1 MVKKKFWTKE
11 KVIEE
16 GRKYDYRRDFE
27 NNAKSAYTYAVKHGL
42 LDVLFNDK
50 PNRGYKIEKRAY
62 SHKEVRVLVHWTKER
77 VIEESKKYMFRR
89 DFLKGCTAAYNAAY
103 EKGWLDELFEDRPN
117 KGYKKKVL
125 ALKDDPLDKGKYWT
139 KERLIKEGRK
149 HKYRND
155 FRIANQSAYQAAR
168 KEGLLDEIFK
178 KAPNMGF
185 RNKTYMKAKL
195 EANSPNRCKYWTEER
210 ILKELVKYPSLK
222 KFCRANTG
230 ANATIERNKLR
241 PKIHAY
247 LVSLYED
254 MSRDY
259 IESIAKLYMTRSEFR
274 VKSSMAYRAAK
285 YQGILDEVC
294 AHMHTQH
301 QRKKEN
307 KK

>member
-125 ALKDDPLDKGKYWT
+125 ALKDDP
-139 KERLIKEGRK
+139 
-149 HKYRND
+149 
-155 FRIANQSAYQAAR
+155 
-168 KEGLLDEIFK
+168 
-178 KAPNMGF
+178 
-185 RNKTYMKAKL
+185 
-195 EANSPNRCKYWTEER
+195 
-210 ILKELVKYPSLK
+210 
-222 KFCRANTG
+222 
-230 ANATIERNKLR
+230 
-241 PKIHAY
+241 
-247 LVSLYED
+247 
-254 MSRDY
+254 
-259 IESIAKLYMTRSEFR
+259 
-274 VKSSMAYRAAK
+274 
-285 YQGILDEVC
+285 
-294 AHMHTQH
+294 
-301 QRKKEN
+301 
-307 KK
+307 